1 MSGEDKELEDLNA
14 ADFADMGSLADFVDI
29 EDLENLEGIE
39 EFKSDE
45 QSEDAPMPAEEE
57 VSEEIPMPVEKEVPE
72 KIPMPVEEEVSEEIP
87 MPVEDKVSEE
97 ISMPVEEKVSEE
109 IPMPVEEKVSEEVPM
124 PVEEEVSKEVPMPVE
139 EEASEEVPMPVEEEV
154 SEEIPMP
161 IEEEAS
167 EEIPIP
173 VEEVSEEIPMSVAE
187 TPEEIPAPIDDGGT
201 EEILQPAGDSATIN
215 TSELLDNINLYSD
228 DVSGGD
234 SAETA
239 ALMNDGKSES
249 STDDQALNMMLDGL
263 LDNLDMTGSLQ
274 QETASKDELVE
285 DQDAEAADIFDML
298 GADSES
304 QDVSIDDL
312 LDIAAPEEH
321 PEEEPTDQ
329 KGLFQRVFGNV
340 INDEIAEEER
350 KAQEEEEQKAAEKA
364 ELAEQKKAE
373 KEQAKEAKKAEK
385 EAKKAAKAEE
395 KAAKK
400 AEKEAK
406 KAERKAQQ
414 EEEAE
419 AEKYEVTGKLNKVG
433 VAIIAILTVTFL
445 VVEIAGTNIHGY
457 SSSKKQA
464 MKYFEMGK
472 YEQAYQEVLGTK
484 VKEKDPDTY
493 NKIRTVMQV
502 QRALDSYQ
510 NYDAMNYYPDALN
523 ALIRGLQ
530 RYDANLETAKQLE
543 IEDEVDGCKEQIVSL
558 LQSEY
563 GVSESQAREL
573 LSLDKAEYTS
583 KVVEIAMKKNT
594 GNE

>member
-57 VSEEIPMPVEKEVPE
+57 VSEEIPMSAEKEVSEEIPMPVEPVEEEVSEEIPMPVEE
-72 KIPMPVEEEVSEEIP
+72 KVSEEIPMPVEEEVSEEIP
-87 MPVEDKVSEE
+87 MPVEEEVSEE
-97 ISMPVEEKVSEE
+97 V
-109 IPMPVEEKVSEEVPM
+109 PMPVEEKVSEEVPM
-124 PVEEEVSKEVPMPVE
+124 PVEEKV
-139 EEASEEVPMPVEEEV
+139 SEEIPMPVEEEV
-154 SEEIPMP
+154 SEEIPM
-161 IEEEAS
+161 
-167 EEIPIP
+167 
-173 VEEVSEEIPMSVAE
+173 SVAE
-187 TPEEIPAPIDDGGT
+187 ASEEIPAPIDDGGT
-201 EEILQPAGDSATIN
+201 EEISQPAGDSATIN

-263 LDNLDMTGSLQ
+263 LDDLDMTGSLQ

-312 LDIAAPEEH
+312 LDIAAPEEY

>member
-57 VSEEIPMPVEKEVPE
+57 VSEEIPMS
-72 KIPMPVEEEVSEEIP
+72 VEEEVSEEIP
-87 MPVEDKVSEE
+87 
-97 ISMPVEEKVSEE
+97 MPVEEKVSEE
-109 IPMPVEEKVSEEVPM
+109 IPMPVEEKVSEEIPM
-124 PVEEEVSKEVPMPVE
+124 PVEEEVSEEIPMPVE
-139 EEASEEVPMPVEEEV
+139 EEVSEEVPMPVEEEV
-154 SEEIPMP
+154 SEEVPMP
-161 IEEEAS
+161 VEEVS

-173 VEEVSEEIPMSVAE
+173 VEEVSEEIPMSVEETPEEVPMSVEE

-263 LDNLDMTGSLQ
+263 LDDLDMTGSLQ

-594 GNE
+594 GTE

>member
-57 VSEEIPMPVEKEVPE
+57 VSEEIPMSAEKEVSE
-72 KIPMPVEEEVSEEIP
+72 EIPMPVEEEVSEEIP
-87 MPVEDKVSEE
+87 MPVEEEVSEE
-97 ISMPVEEKVSEE
+97 VPMPVEEKVSEE
-109 IPMPVEEKVSEEVPM
+109 IPMPVEEEVSEEIPMPVEEEVSEEVPM
-124 PVEEEVSKEVPMPVE
+124 PVEEKV
-139 EEASEEVPMPVEEEV
+139 SEEIPMPVEEEV
-154 SEEIPMP
+154 SEEIPM
-161 IEEEAS
+161 
-167 EEIPIP
+167 
-173 VEEVSEEIPMSVAE
+173 SVAE
-187 TPEEIPAPIDDGGT
+187 ASEEIPAPIDDGGT
-201 EEILQPAGDSATIN
+201 EEISQPAGDSATIN

>member
-45 QSEDAPMPAEEE
+45 QSEDAPMPAEEVSEEIPMSVEKE
-57 VSEEIPMPVEKEVPE
+57 VSEEIPMPVEPVEEEVSEEIPMPVEE
-72 KIPMPVEEEVSEEIP
+72 KVSEEIPMPVEEEVSEEIP
-87 MPVEDKVSEE
+87 MPVEEEVSEE
-97 ISMPVEEKVSEE
+97 VPMPVEEKVSEE
-109 IPMPVEEKVSEEVPM
+109 IPMPVEE
-124 PVEEEVSKEVPMPVE
+124 
-139 EEASEEVPMPVEEEV
+139 
-154 SEEIPMP
+154 
-161 IEEEAS
+161 
-167 EEIPIP
+167 
-173 VEEVSEEIPMSVAE
+173 EVSEEIPMSVAE
-187 TPEEIPAPIDDGGT
+187 ASEEIPAPIDDGGAD
-201 EEILQPAGDSATIN
+201 EILQPAGDSATIN

-239 ALMNDGKSES
+239 ALMDDGKSES

-263 LDNLDMTGSLQ
+263 LDDLDMTGSLQ

-558 LQSEY
+558 LQSDY

>member
-45 QSEDAPMPAEEE
+45 QSEDAPMPAEEVSEEIPMSVEKE
-57 VSEEIPMPVEKEVPE
+57 VSEEIPMPVEPVEEEVSEEIPMPVEE
-72 KIPMPVEEEVSEEIP
+72 KVSEEIPMPVEEEVSEEIP
-87 MPVEDKVSEE
+87 MPVEEKVSEE
-97 ISMPVEEKVSEE
+97 IPMPVEEEVSEEIPMPVEEKVSEE
-109 IPMPVEEKVSEEVPM
+109 IPMPVEE
-124 PVEEEVSKEVPMPVE
+124 
-139 EEASEEVPMPVEEEV
+139 
-154 SEEIPMP
+154 
-161 IEEEAS
+161 
-167 EEIPIP
+167 
-173 VEEVSEEIPMSVAE
+173 EVSEEIPMSVAE
-187 TPEEIPAPIDDGGT
+187 ASEEIPAPIDDGGT
-201 EEILQPAGDSATIN
+201 EEISQPAGDSATIN

-263 LDNLDMTGSLQ
+263 LDDLDMTGSLQ

>member
-57 VSEEIPMPVEKEVPE
+57 VSEEIPMPVEEEVSEEIPMPIEE
-72 KIPMPVEEEVSEEIP
+72 KVSEEIPMPVEEEVSEEIP
-87 MPVEDKVSEE
+87 MPVEEEVSEE
-97 ISMPVEEKVSEE
+97 VPMPVEEKVSEE
-109 IPMPVEEKVSEEVPM
+109 IPMPVEE
-124 PVEEEVSKEVPMPVE
+124 
-139 EEASEEVPMPVEEEV
+139 
-154 SEEIPMP
+154 
-161 IEEEAS
+161 
-167 EEIPIP
+167 
-173 VEEVSEEIPMSVAE
+173 EVSEEIPMSVAE
-187 TPEEIPAPIDDGGT
+187 ASEEIPAPIDDGGT
-201 EEILQPAGDSATIN
+201 EEISQPAGDSATIN

>member
-57 VSEEIPMPVEKEVPE
+57 VSEEIPMSVEKEVPE
-72 KIPMPVEEEVSEEIP
+72 EIPMPVEEKVSEEIPMPVEEEVSEEIP
-87 MPVEDKVSEE
+87 MPVE
-97 ISMPVEEKVSEE
+97 
-109 IPMPVEEKVSEEVPM
+109 
-124 PVEEEVSKEVPMPVE
+124 
-139 EEASEEVPMPVEEEV
+139 EEV
-154 SEEIPMP
+154 SEEVPMP

-263 LDNLDMTGSLQ
+263 LDDLDMTGSLQ

-406 KAERKAQQ
+406 KAERRAQQ

-445 VVEIAGTNIHGY
+445 VVEIVGTNIHY

>member
-39 EFKSDE
+39 EFTSDE
-45 QSEDAPMPAEEE
+45 QSEDAPMPAEEVSEEIPMSVEKE
-57 VSEEIPMPVEKEVPE
+57 VSEEIPMPVEPVEEEVSEEIPMPVEE
-72 KIPMPVEEEVSEEIP
+72 KVSEEIPMPVEEEVSEEIP
-87 MPVEDKVSEE
+87 MPVEEEVSEE
-97 ISMPVEEKVSEE
+97 VPMPVEEKVSEE
-109 IPMPVEEKVSEEVPM
+109 IPMPVEE
-124 PVEEEVSKEVPMPVE
+124 
-139 EEASEEVPMPVEEEV
+139 
-154 SEEIPMP
+154 
-161 IEEEAS
+161 
-167 EEIPIP
+167 
-173 VEEVSEEIPMSVAE
+173 EVSEEIPMSVAE
-187 TPEEIPAPIDDGGT
+187 ASEEIPAPIDDGGT
-201 EEILQPAGDSATIN
+201 EEISQPAGDSATIN

-263 LDNLDMTGSLQ
+263 LDDLDMTGSLQ

-312 LDIAAPEEH
+312 IDIAAPEEY

-406 KAERKAQQ
+406 KAEQKAQQ

>member
-57 VSEEIPMPVEKEVPE
+57 VSEEIPMSAEKEVSE
-72 KIPMPVEEEVSEEIP
+72 EIPMPVEEEVSEEIP
-87 MPVEDKVSEE
+87 MPVE
-97 ISMPVEEKVSEE
+97 EKVSEE
-109 IPMPVEEKVSEEVPM
+109 IPMPVEEEVSEAIPMPVEEEVSEEIPI
-124 PVEEEVSKEVPMPVE
+124 PAEEEVSKEVPMPVE
-139 EEASEEVPMPVEEEV
+139 EEVSEEVPMPVEEEV
-154 SEEIPMP
+154 PKEIPMP
-161 IEEEAS
+161 
-167 EEIPIP
+167 
-173 VEEVSEEIPMSVAE
+173 VDEVSEEIPMSVAE
-187 TPEEIPAPIDDGGT
+187 ASEEIPAPIDDGGT
-201 EEILQPAGDSATIN
+201 GEISQPAGDSATIN

>member
-57 VSEEIPMPVEKEVPE
+57 VSEEIPMSVEKEVPE
-72 KIPMPVEEEVSEEIP
+72 EIPMPVEEKVSEEIPMPVEEEVSEEIP
-87 MPVEDKVSEE
+87 MPVE
-97 ISMPVEEKVSEE
+97 EKVSEE
-109 IPMPVEEKVSEEVPM
+109 IPMPVEEEVSEEVPM

-139 EEASEEVPMPVEEEV
+139 EEVSEEVPMPEEEEV
-154 SEEIPMP
+154 SKEVPM
-161 IEEEAS
+161 
-167 EEIPIP
+167 P

-263 LDNLDMTGSLQ
+263 LDDLDMTGSLQ

-364 ELAEQKKAE
+364 ELTEQKKAE

-433 VAIIAILTVTFL
+433 VAIIDILTVTFL

>member
-1 MSGEDKELEDLNA
+1 MSGEDKELEDLNE

-57 VSEEIPMPVEKEVPE
+57 VSEEIPMSVEKEVSEEIPMPVEEEASEEIPMPVEE
-72 KIPMPVEEEVSEEIP
+72 KASEEIPMPVEEKVSEEIPMPVEEEVSEEIP
-87 MPVEDKVSEE
+87 MPVEKEASEE
-97 ISMPVEEKVSEE
+97 IPMPVEEKVSEE
-109 IPMPVEEKVSEEVPM
+109 IPMPVEE
-124 PVEEEVSKEVPMPVE
+124 
-139 EEASEEVPMPVEEEV
+139 EV
-154 SEEIPMP
+154 SEETPMP
-161 IEEEAS
+161 VDEEAS
-167 EEIPIP
+167 EEIPMS
-173 VEEVSEEIPMSVAE
+173 VDEVSEEIPMSVAE
-187 TPEEIPAPIDDGGT
+187 TPEEIPAPIDDGGAD
-201 EEILQPAGDSATIN
+201 EILQPAGDSATIN

-239 ALMNDGKSES
+239 ALMDDGKSES

-263 LDNLDMTGSLQ
+263 LDDLDMTGSLQ

>member
-45 QSEDAPMPAEEE
+45 QSEDAPMPAEEVSEEIPMSVEKE
-57 VSEEIPMPVEKEVPE
+57 VSEEIPMPVEPVEEEVSEEIPMPVEE
-72 KIPMPVEEEVSEEIP
+72 KVSEEIPMPVEEEVSEEIP
-87 MPVEDKVSEE
+87 MPVEEEVSEE
-97 ISMPVEEKVSEE
+97 VPMPVEEKVSEE
-109 IPMPVEEKVSEEVPM
+109 IPMPVEEEVSEEIPM
-124 PVEEEVSKEVPMPVE
+124 PVEEKV
-139 EEASEEVPMPVEEEV
+139 SEELPMPVEEEV
-154 SEEIPMP
+154 SEEIPM
-161 IEEEAS
+161 
-167 EEIPIP
+167 
-173 VEEVSEEIPMSVAE
+173 SVAE
-187 TPEEIPAPIDDGGT
+187 ASEEIPAPIDDGGT
-201 EEILQPAGDSATIN
+201 EEISQPAGDSATIN

-406 KAERKAQQ
+406 KAEQKAQQ

-445 VVEIAGTNIHGY
+445 VVEIAGTNMHGY

>member
-57 VSEEIPMPVEKEVPE
+57 VSEEIPMSVEKEVPE
-72 KIPMPVEEEVSEEIP
+72 EIP
-87 MPVEDKVSEE
+87 
-97 ISMPVEEKVSEE
+97 MPVEEKVSEE
-109 IPMPVEEKVSEEVPM
+109 IPMPVEEEVSEEVPM
-124 PVEEEVSKEVPMPVE
+124 PVEEEV
-139 EEASEEVPMPVEEEV
+139 
-154 SEEIPMP
+154 
-161 IEEEAS
+161 S

-173 VEEVSEEIPMSVAE
+173 VEEVSEEIPMSVEETPEEVPMSVEE

-263 LDNLDMTGSLQ
+263 LDDLDMTGSLQ

-304 QDVSIDDL
+304 QDASIDDL
-312 LDIAAPEEH
+312 LDIAAPEEY

>member
-57 VSEEIPMPVEKEVPE
+57 VSEEIPMSAEKEVSE
-72 KIPMPVEEEVSEEIP
+72 EIPMPVEEEVSEEIP
-87 MPVEDKVSEE
+87 MPVE
-97 ISMPVEEKVSEE
+97 EKVSEE
-109 IPMPVEEKVSEEVPM
+109 IPMPVEEEVSEEIPIPAEEEVSEEVPMPVEEEVSEEVPM
-124 PVEEEVSKEVPMPVE
+124 PVEEEVSKEIPMPVD
-139 EEASEEVPMPVEEEV
+139 
-154 SEEIPMP
+154 
-161 IEEEAS
+161 
-167 EEIPIP
+167 
-173 VEEVSEEIPMSVAE
+173 EVSEEIPMSVAE
-187 TPEEIPAPIDDGGT
+187 ASEEIPAPIDDGGT
-201 EEILQPAGDSATIN
+201 GEISQPAGDSATIN

>member
-29 EDLENLEGIE
+29 EDLENLEGME

-45 QSEDAPMPAEEE
+45 QSEDAPMPAEEVSEEIPMSVEKE
-57 VSEEIPMPVEKEVPE
+57 VSEEIPMPVEPVEEEVSEEIPMPVEE
-72 KIPMPVEEEVSEEIP
+72 KVSEEIPMPVEEEVSEEIP
-87 MPVEDKVSEE
+87 MPVEEEVSEE
-97 ISMPVEEKVSEE
+97 VPMPVEEKVSEE
-109 IPMPVEEKVSEEVPM
+109 IPMPVEE
-124 PVEEEVSKEVPMPVE
+124 
-139 EEASEEVPMPVEEEV
+139 
-154 SEEIPMP
+154 
-161 IEEEAS
+161 
-167 EEIPIP
+167 
-173 VEEVSEEIPMSVAE
+173 EVSEEIPMSVAE
-187 TPEEIPAPIDDGGT
+187 ASEEIPAPIDDGGT
-201 EEILQPAGDSATIN
+201 EEISQPAGDSATIN

-263 LDNLDMTGSLQ
+263 LDDLDMTGSLQ

-312 LDIAAPEEH
+312 LDIAAPEEY

-445 VVEIAGTNIHGY
+445 VVEIADTNIHGY

>member
-57 VSEEIPMPVEKEVPE
+57 VSEEIPMS
-72 KIPMPVEEEVSEEIP
+72 VEEEVSEEIP

-97 ISMPVEEKVSEE
+97 
-109 IPMPVEEKVSEEVPM
+109 
-124 PVEEEVSKEVPMPVE
+124 
-139 EEASEEVPMPVEEEV
+139 VPMPVEEEV

-161 IEEEAS
+161 VEEEVSEEVPMPVEEEAS

-173 VEEVSEEIPMSVAE
+173 ADEVSEEIPMSVAE
-187 TPEEIPAPIDDGGT
+187 TPEEIPAPIDDGGAD
-201 EEILQPAGDSATIN
+201 EILQPAGDSATIN

-239 ALMNDGKSES
+239 ALMDDGKSES

-406 KAERKAQQ
+406 KAEQKAQQ

>member
-45 QSEDAPMPAEEE
+45 QSEDAPMPAEEVSEEIPMSVEKE
-57 VSEEIPMPVEKEVPE
+57 VSEEIPMPVEKEV
-72 KIPMPVEEEVSEEIP
+72 SEEIP
-87 MPVEDKVSEE
+87 MPVEPVEEEVPEE
-97 ISMPVEEKVSEE
+97 IPMPVEEKVSEE
-109 IPMPVEEKVSEEVPM
+109 IPMPVEE
-124 PVEEEVSKEVPMPVE
+124 
-139 EEASEEVPMPVEEEV
+139 
-154 SEEIPMP
+154 
-161 IEEEAS
+161 
-167 EEIPIP
+167 
-173 VEEVSEEIPMSVAE
+173 EVSEEIPMSVAE
-187 TPEEIPAPIDDGGT
+187 ASEEIPAPIDDGGT
-201 EEILQPAGDSATIN
+201 EEISQPAGDSATIN

-263 LDNLDMTGSLQ
+263 LDDLDMTGSLQ

-312 LDIAAPEEH
+312 LDIAAPEEY

-406 KAERKAQQ
+406 KAEQKAQQ

>member
-45 QSEDAPMPAEEE
+45 QSEDAPMPAEEVSEEIPMSVEKE
-57 VSEEIPMPVEKEVPE
+57 VSEEIPMPVE
-72 KIPMPVEEEVSEEIP
+72 PVEEEVSEEIP
-87 MPVEDKVSEE
+87 MPVEEEVSEE
-97 ISMPVEEKVSEE
+97 VPMPVEEKVSEE
-109 IPMPVEEKVSEEVPM
+109 IPMPVEE
-124 PVEEEVSKEVPMPVE
+124 
-139 EEASEEVPMPVEEEV
+139 
-154 SEEIPMP
+154 
-161 IEEEAS
+161 
-167 EEIPIP
+167 
-173 VEEVSEEIPMSVAE
+173 EVSEEIPMSVAE
-187 TPEEIPAPIDDGGT
+187 ASEEIPAPIDDGGT
-201 EEILQPAGDSATIN
+201 EEISQPAGDSATIN

-263 LDNLDMTGSLQ
+263 LDDLDMTGSLQ

-406 KAERKAQQ
+406 KAEQKAQQ

>member
-45 QSEDAPMPAEEE
+45 QSEDAPMPAEKVSEEIPMSVEKEVSEEIPMPVEPVEEE
-57 VSEEIPMPVEKEVPE
+57 VSEEIPMPVEE
-72 KIPMPVEEEVSEEIP
+72 KVSEEIPMPVEEEVSEEIP
-87 MPVEDKVSEE
+87 MPVEEE
-97 ISMPVEEKVSEE
+97 VPEEVPMPVEEKVSEE
-109 IPMPVEEKVSEEVPM
+109 IPMPVEE
-124 PVEEEVSKEVPMPVE
+124 
-139 EEASEEVPMPVEEEV
+139 
-154 SEEIPMP
+154 
-161 IEEEAS
+161 
-167 EEIPIP
+167 
-173 VEEVSEEIPMSVAE
+173 EVSEEIPMSVAE
-187 TPEEIPAPIDDGGT
+187 ASEEIPAPIDDGGT
-201 EEILQPAGDSATIN
+201 EEISQPAGDSATIN

-263 LDNLDMTGSLQ
+263 LDDLDMTGSLQ

-312 LDIAAPEEH
+312 LDIAAPEEY

-406 KAERKAQQ
+406 KAEQKAQQ

>member
-57 VSEEIPMPVEKEVPE
+57 VSEEIPMSAEKEVSE
-72 KIPMPVEEEVSEEIP
+72 EIPMPVEEEVSEEIP
-87 MPVEDKVSEE
+87 MPVE
-97 ISMPVEEKVSEE
+97 EKVSEE
-109 IPMPVEEKVSEEVPM
+109 I
-124 PVEEEVSKEVPMPVE
+124 
-139 EEASEEVPMPVEEEV
+139 PMPVEEEV

-161 IEEEAS
+161 IEEKVS
-167 EEIPIP
+167 EEIPMPVEEEVSEEIP
-173 VEEVSEEIPMSVAE
+173 MPVEEEVSEEVPMPVEEKVSEEIPMPVEEEVSEEIPMSVAE
-187 TPEEIPAPIDDGGT
+187 ASEEIPAPIDDGGT
-201 EEILQPAGDSATIN
+201 EEISQPAGDSATIN

>member
-45 QSEDAPMPAEEE
+45 QSEDAPMPAEEVSEEIPMSVEKE
-57 VSEEIPMPVEKEVPE
+57 VSEEIPMPVEPVEEEVSEEIPMPVEE
-72 KIPMPVEEEVSEEIP
+72 KVSEEIPMPVEEEVSEEIP
-87 MPVEDKVSEE
+87 MPVEEEVSEE
-97 ISMPVEEKVSEE
+97 VPMPVEEKVSEE
-109 IPMPVEEKVSEEVPM
+109 IPMPVEE
-124 PVEEEVSKEVPMPVE
+124 
-139 EEASEEVPMPVEEEV
+139 
-154 SEEIPMP
+154 
-161 IEEEAS
+161 
-167 EEIPIP
+167 
-173 VEEVSEEIPMSVAE
+173 EVSEEIPMSVAE
-187 TPEEIPAPIDDGGT
+187 ASEEIPAPIDDGGT
-201 EEILQPAGDSATIN
+201 EEISQPAGDSATIN

-263 LDNLDMTGSLQ
+263 LDDLDMTGSLQ

-406 KAERKAQQ
+406 KAEQKAQQ

-583 KVVEIAMKKNT
+583 KVVEIAMKKNM

>member
-45 QSEDAPMPAEEE
+45 QSEDAPMPAEEVSEEIPMSVEKE
-57 VSEEIPMPVEKEVPE
+57 VSEEIPMPVE
-72 KIPMPVEEEVSEEIP
+72 PVEEEVSEEIP
-87 MPVEDKVSEE
+87 
-97 ISMPVEEKVSEE
+97 MPVEEKVSEE
-109 IPMPVEEKVSEEVPM
+109 IPMPVEEEVSEEIPMLVEEEVSEEVPM
-124 PVEEEVSKEVPMPVE
+124 PVEEKV
-139 EEASEEVPMPVEEEV
+139 SEEIPMPVEEEV
-154 SEEIPMP
+154 SEEIPM
-161 IEEEAS
+161 
-167 EEIPIP
+167 
-173 VEEVSEEIPMSVAE
+173 SVAE
-187 TPEEIPAPIDDGGT
+187 ASEEIPAPIDDGGT
-201 EEILQPAGDSATIN
+201 EEISQPAGDSATIN

-263 LDNLDMTGSLQ
+263 LDDLDMTGSLQ

-484 VKEKDPDTY
+484 VKEKDPETY

>member
-45 QSEDAPMPAEEE
+45 QSEDAPMP
-57 VSEEIPMPVEKEVPE
+57 I
-72 KIPMPVEEEVSEEIP
+72 
-87 MPVEDKVSEE
+87 
-97 ISMPVEEKVSEE
+97 
-109 IPMPVEEKVSEEVPM
+109 
-124 PVEEEVSKEVPMPVE
+124 
-139 EEASEEVPMPVEEEV
+139 EEEV

-161 IEEEAS
+161 IEEE
-167 EEIPIP
+167 I
-173 VEEVSEEIPMSVAE
+173 SEEIPMPIEEE
-187 TPEEIPAPIDDGGT
+187 TSEEIPMPIEEEVSGEIPMPVEAASEEGLAPIEDGT
-201 EEILQPAGDSATIN
+201 AEEIAQSASDSSAIDTGEVDALVDDVDSLLNEIDIPLDDLLPEGADVSDADKALSDS
-215 TSELLDNINLYSD
+215 SELLDRINLSAGNASD
-228 DVSGGD
+228 GD
-234 SAETA
+234 ISETA
-239 ALMNDGKSES
+239 ASEDAEKTD
-249 STDDQALNMMLDGL
+249 STDDDQALNMMLDGL
-263 LDNLDMTGSLQ
+263 LDDLDMTGSLQ
-274 QETASKDELVE
+274 QETPSQDELVE

-298 GADSES
+298 GADSDS
-304 QDVSIDDL
+304 QDASIDDL
-312 LDIAAPEEH
+312 LDIATPEEH

-350 KAQEEEEQKAAEKA
+350 KAQEEEAQKAAEKA

-373 KEQAKEAKKAEK
+373 KEQAKEAKKAAK

-445 VVEIAGTNIHGY
+445 VVEIVGTNIHGY
-457 SSSKKQA
+457 SSSKTQA

-484 VKEKDPDTY
+484 VKEKDPETY

-530 RYDANLETAKQLE
+530 RYDANLDTAKQLE
-543 IEDEVDGCKEQIVSL
+543 IEDKVDGCKEQITSL

-573 LSLDKAEYTS
+573 LSLDKEEYTS

>member
-57 VSEEIPMPVEKEVPE
+57 VSEEIPMSAEKEVSE
-72 KIPMPVEEEVSEEIP
+72 EIPMPVEEEVSEEIP
-87 MPVEDKVSEE
+87 MPVE
-97 ISMPVEEKVSEE
+97 EKVSEE
-109 IPMPVEEKVSEEVPM
+109 IPMPVEEEVSEAIPMPVEEEVSEEIPIPAEEEVSEEIPMPVEEEVSEEVPM
-124 PVEEEVSKEVPMPVE
+124 PVEEEVSKEIPMPVD
-139 EEASEEVPMPVEEEV
+139 
-154 SEEIPMP
+154 
-161 IEEEAS
+161 
-167 EEIPIP
+167 
-173 VEEVSEEIPMSVAE
+173 EVSEEIPMSVAE

-201 EEILQPAGDSATIN
+201 EEISQPAGDSATIN

-234 SAETA
+234 SAETV
-239 ALMNDGKSES
+239 ALMDDGKSES

-406 KAERKAQQ
+406 KAEQKAQQ

>member
-1 MSGEDKELEDLNA
+1 MSGEDKELEDLNE

-57 VSEEIPMPVEKEVPE
+57 VSEEIPMSVEK
-72 KIPMPVEEEVSEEIP
+72 EVSEEIP
-87 MPVEDKVSEE
+87 MPVEEEASEE
-97 ISMPVEEKVSEE
+97 IPMPVEEKVSEE
-109 IPMPVEEKVSEEVPM
+109 IPMPVEE
-124 PVEEEVSKEVPMPVE
+124 
-139 EEASEEVPMPVEEEV
+139 EV
-154 SEEIPMP
+154 SEETPMP
-161 IEEEAS
+161 VDEEAS
-167 EEIPIP
+167 EEIPMS
-173 VEEVSEEIPMSVAE
+173 VDEVSEEIPMSVAE
-187 TPEEIPAPIDDGGT
+187 TPEEIPAPIDDGGAD
-201 EEILQPAGDSATIN
+201 EILQPAGDSATIN

-239 ALMNDGKSES
+239 ALMDDGKSES
-249 STDDQALNMMLDGL
+249 STDDQALNIMLDGL
-263 LDNLDMTGSLQ
+263 LDDLDMTGSLQ

>member
-45 QSEDAPMPAEEE
+45 QSEDAPMPAEEVSEEIPMSVEKE
-57 VSEEIPMPVEKEVPE
+57 VSEEIPMPVE
-72 KIPMPVEEEVSEEIP
+72 PVEEEVSEEIP
-87 MPVEDKVSEE
+87 MPVEEEVSEE
-97 ISMPVEEKVSEE
+97 VPMPVEEKVSEE
-109 IPMPVEEKVSEEVPM
+109 IPMPVEE
-124 PVEEEVSKEVPMPVE
+124 
-139 EEASEEVPMPVEEEV
+139 
-154 SEEIPMP
+154 
-161 IEEEAS
+161 
-167 EEIPIP
+167 
-173 VEEVSEEIPMSVAE
+173 EVSEEIPMSVAE
-187 TPEEIPAPIDDGGT
+187 ASEEIPAPIDDGGT
-201 EEILQPAGDSATIN
+201 EEISQPAGDSATIN

-263 LDNLDMTGSLQ
+263 LDDLDMTGSLQ

-385 EAKKAAKAEE
+385 EAKKVAKAEE

>member
-45 QSEDAPMPAEEE
+45 QSEDAPMPAEEVSEEIPMSVEKE
-57 VSEEIPMPVEKEVPE
+57 VSEEIPMPVEPVEEEVPE
-72 KIPMPVEEEVSEEIP
+72 EIPMPVEEKVSEEIPMPVEEEVSEEIP
-87 MPVEDKVSEE
+87 MPVEEEVSEE
-97 ISMPVEEKVSEE
+97 VPMPVEEKVSEE
-109 IPMPVEEKVSEEVPM
+109 IPMPVEE
-124 PVEEEVSKEVPMPVE
+124 
-139 EEASEEVPMPVEEEV
+139 
-154 SEEIPMP
+154 
-161 IEEEAS
+161 
-167 EEIPIP
+167 
-173 VEEVSEEIPMSVAE
+173 EVSEEIPMSVAE
-187 TPEEIPAPIDDGGT
+187 ASEEIPAPIDDGGT
-201 EEILQPAGDSATIN
+201 EEISQPAGDSATIN

-263 LDNLDMTGSLQ
+263 LDDLDMTGSLQ

-312 LDIAAPEEH
+312 LDIAAPEEY

-406 KAERKAQQ
+406 KAEQKAQQ

-583 KVVEIAMKKNT
+583 KVVEIAMKKHT

>member
-45 QSEDAPMPAEEE
+45 QSEDAPMPAEEVSEEIPMSVEKE
-57 VSEEIPMPVEKEVPE
+57 VSEEIPMPVEPVEEEVSEEIPMPVEE
-72 KIPMPVEEEVSEEIP
+72 KVSEEIPMPVEEEVSEEIP
-87 MPVEDKVSEE
+87 MPVEEEVSEE
-97 ISMPVEEKVSEE
+97 VPMPVEEKVSEE
-109 IPMPVEEKVSEEVPM
+109 IPMPVEE
-124 PVEEEVSKEVPMPVE
+124 
-139 EEASEEVPMPVEEEV
+139 
-154 SEEIPMP
+154 
-161 IEEEAS
+161 
-167 EEIPIP
+167 
-173 VEEVSEEIPMSVAE
+173 EVSEEIPMSVAE
-187 TPEEIPAPIDDGGT
+187 ASEEIPAPIDDGGT
-201 EEILQPAGDSATIN
+201 EEISQPAGDSATIN

-263 LDNLDMTGSLQ
+263 LDDLDMTGSLQ

-406 KAERKAQQ
+406 KAEQKAQQ

-445 VVEIAGTNIHGY
+445 VVEIVGTNIHGY

-583 KVVEIAMKKNT
+583 KVVEIAMKKNM

>member
-45 QSEDAPMPAEEE
+45 QSEDAPMPAEEVSEEIPMSVEKE
-57 VSEEIPMPVEKEVPE
+57 VSEEIPMPVE
-72 KIPMPVEEEVSEEIP
+72 PVEEEVSEEIP
-87 MPVEDKVSEE
+87 
-97 ISMPVEEKVSEE
+97 MPVEEKVSEE
-109 IPMPVEEKVSEEVPM
+109 IPMPVEEEVSEEIPMLVEEEVSEEVPM
-124 PVEEEVSKEVPMPVE
+124 PVEEKV
-139 EEASEEVPMPVEEEV
+139 SEEIPMPVEEEV
-154 SEEIPMP
+154 SEEIPM
-161 IEEEAS
+161 
-167 EEIPIP
+167 
-173 VEEVSEEIPMSVAE
+173 SVAE
-187 TPEEIPAPIDDGGT
+187 ASEEIPAPIDDGGT
-201 EEILQPAGDSATIN
+201 EEISQPAGDSATIN

-263 LDNLDMTGSLQ
+263 LDDLDMTGSLQ

-340 INDEIAEEER
+340 INDGIAEEER

>member
-57 VSEEIPMPVEKEVPE
+57 VSEEIPMSAEKEVSE
-72 KIPMPVEEEVSEEIP
+72 EIPMPVEEEVSEEIP
-87 MPVEDKVSEE
+87 MPVE
-97 ISMPVEEKVSEE
+97 EKVSEE
-109 IPMPVEEKVSEEVPM
+109 IPMPVEEEVSEAIPMPVEEEVSEEIPIPAEEEVSKEVPMPVEEEVSEEVPM
-124 PVEEEVSKEVPMPVE
+124 PVEEEVSKEIPMPVD
-139 EEASEEVPMPVEEEV
+139 
-154 SEEIPMP
+154 
-161 IEEEAS
+161 
-167 EEIPIP
+167 
-173 VEEVSEEIPMSVAE
+173 EVSEEIPMSVAE
-187 TPEEIPAPIDDGGT
+187 ASEEIPAPIDDGGT
-201 EEILQPAGDSATIN
+201 GEISQPAGDSATIN

>member
-45 QSEDAPMPAEEE
+45 QSEDAPMPAEEVSEEIPMSVEKE
-57 VSEEIPMPVEKEVPE
+57 VSEEIPMPVE
-72 KIPMPVEEEVSEEIP
+72 PVEEEVSEEIP
-87 MPVEDKVSEE
+87 MLVEEEVSEE
-97 ISMPVEEKVSEE
+97 VPMPVEEKVSEE
-109 IPMPVEEKVSEEVPM
+109 IPMPVEE
-124 PVEEEVSKEVPMPVE
+124 
-139 EEASEEVPMPVEEEV
+139 
-154 SEEIPMP
+154 
-161 IEEEAS
+161 
-167 EEIPIP
+167 
-173 VEEVSEEIPMSVAE
+173 EVSEEIPMSVAE
-187 TPEEIPAPIDDGGT
+187 ASEEIPAPIDDGGT
-201 EEILQPAGDSATIN
+201 EEISQPAGDSATIN

-263 LDNLDMTGSLQ
+263 LDDLDMTGSLQ

>member
-57 VSEEIPMPVEKEVPE
+57 VSEEIPMSVEKEVPE
-72 KIPMPVEEEVSEEIP
+72 EIPMPVEEKVSEEIPMPVEEEVSEEIP
-87 MPVEDKVSEE
+87 MPVEEE
-97 ISMPVEEKVSEE
+97 
-109 IPMPVEEKVSEEVPM
+109 VSEEVPM
-124 PVEEEVSKEVPMPVE
+124 L
-139 EEASEEVPMPVEEEV
+139 
-154 SEEIPMP
+154 

-263 LDNLDMTGSLQ
+263 LDDLDMTGSLQ

-321 PEEEPTDQ
+321 PEEEPIDQ

-340 INDEIAEEER
+340 INDEIAEEEG

>member
-45 QSEDAPMPAEEE
+45 QSEDAPMPAEEVSEEIPMSVEKE
-57 VSEEIPMPVEKEVPE
+57 VSEEIPMPVEPVEEEVSEEIPMPVEE
-72 KIPMPVEEEVSEEIP
+72 KVSEEIPMPVEEEVSEEIP
-87 MPVEDKVSEE
+87 MPVEEEVSEE
-97 ISMPVEEKVSEE
+97 VPMPVEEKVSEE
-109 IPMPVEEKVSEEVPM
+109 IPMPVEE
-124 PVEEEVSKEVPMPVE
+124 
-139 EEASEEVPMPVEEEV
+139 
-154 SEEIPMP
+154 
-161 IEEEAS
+161 
-167 EEIPIP
+167 
-173 VEEVSEEIPMSVAE
+173 EVSEEIPMSVAE
-187 TPEEIPAPIDDGGT
+187 ASEEIPAPIDDGGT
-201 EEILQPAGDSATIN
+201 EEISQPAGDSATIN

-263 LDNLDMTGSLQ
+263 LDDLDMTGSLQ

-312 LDIAAPEEH
+312 LDIAAPEEY

-406 KAERKAQQ
+406 KAEQKAQQ

-472 YEQAYQEVLGTK
+472 YEQAYQAVLGTK

>member
-57 VSEEIPMPVEKEVPE
+57 VSEEIPMSVEKEVSE
-72 KIPMPVEEEVSEEIP
+72 EIPTPVEEEVSEEIP

-97 ISMPVEEKVSEE
+97 
-109 IPMPVEEKVSEEVPM
+109 
-124 PVEEEVSKEVPMPVE
+124 
-139 EEASEEVPMPVEEEV
+139 VPMPVEEEV

-161 IEEEAS
+161 VEEEVSEEVPMPVEEKVSEEIPMPIEEEASEEVPMPVEEEAS

-173 VEEVSEEIPMSVAE
+173 ADEVSEEIPMSVEE
-187 TPEEIPAPIDDGGT
+187 TPEEIPAPIDDGGAD
-201 EEILQPAGDSATIN
+201 EILQPAGDSATIN

-239 ALMNDGKSES
+239 ALMDDGKSES

-406 KAERKAQQ
+406 KAEQKAQQ